1 MHPKRV
7 VTVVTKVTH
16 TVSDAPHRAL
26 SNKQTGHL
34 GYLGRASR
42 RQARYADPMAAQ
54 SISTVWRLK
63 SLGCRPRFPNA
74 IRELIVEMIREDP
87 TWGQARVAAELSV
100 KLGIYVSLR
109 TIRNYWPDDR
119 CVREVTAPWR

>member
-34 GYLGRASR
+34 GYFGRASR

-54 SISTVWRLK
+54 SISPVWRLK
-63 SLGCRPRFPNA
+63 SLGCWPRFPNA
-74 IRELIVEMIREDP
+74 IRELTVEMILEDT
-87 TWGQARVAAELSV
+87 TWAQARVAAELSA
-100 KLGIYVSLR
+100 KLGIHVAR
-109 TIRNYWPDDR
+109 R
-119 CVREVTAPWR
+119 